1 MKDLCELACHND
13 KIDLCFIQE
22 IPALG
27 NVSKVFPWNTF
38 VSSAWDYFSN
48 ALLFFI
54 RFRENNFLLNLN
66 LHQTWNMIHVST
78 CSFLKDMSRFSKP
91 PDDANMTRA
100 GYPILQFLF
109 LLQFYADNKNII
121 WQFIFQI
128 GRAMS
133 RIIINFGFKMYRF
146 DHF

>member
-1 MKDLCELACHND
+1 MYFKL
-13 KIDLCFIQE
+13 IPRQIQLLLNHQ
-22 IPALG
+22 IVININYQNLSNQINQ
-27 NVSKVFPWNTF
+27 NVNTVFPWNIF
-38 VSSAWDYFSN
+38 VTSAWDYFGN

-91 PDDANMTRA
+91 HDDANMTRA
-100 GYPILQFLF
+100 GYPILQFLL

-121 WQFIFQI
+121 CTIHLLNSACCLHRTCNW
-128 GRAMS
+128 
-133 RIIINFGFKMYRF
+133 
-146 DHF
+146 